1 MDVKNSVEPPAYL
14 EKHPKLNLTSVL
26 KNNRHETYENVDIL
40 NGWPSQPTSDLDAS
54 QLAALRRILTKRLA
68 IVQGPPGT
76 GKTFVS
82 TQAIRVLL
90 ANRKDDD
97 PPIIIACQTNHAIDQ
112 ILRHIA
118 TFEKEFIRLGGRSK
132 DQEVVKARTL
142 YAVRSERS
150 ENPVPGSLNRGAR
163 KKMSDLEK
171 EFAILLLPL
180 QPANLPIDFRTLEN
194 LGLISQQQANSLE
207 AGAAE
212 WVQGS
217 LSDPKQAQSPFT
229 VWLGKSLVSVPAKQQ
244 PEEFGF
250 DFEEPDL
257 EFEQLKEM
265 EAENVAKD
273 DEHIESL
280 NGPVYAVADNFT
292 CSKKTGAKDA
302 KVPEILKEQH
312 MWKIPEAD
320 RPAVYRYLQAE
331 MKKIILTSIREKAKA
346 FNKEAARLRIGY
358 WENDEPILKTQ
369 KVIGMTTTGLSKY
382 RGLIAALD
390 PKIVLIEEAAETLEA
405 PVTVACL
412 PSVQHLILVGDH
424 QQLRPHCHVK
434 AHEDEPYYLN
444 VSLFERLVNNKIEY
458 NTLSKQRRMIPE
470 IRRLLY
476 PIYGTA
482 IEDHKS
488 VLDPAKRPN
497 VPGMG
502 GVNSFFFSHSSPE
515 QHDDQR
521 SAYNQFEAEM
531 IVKFVEYLVNNGMQT
546 DEITVLTF
554 YNGQRK
560 RILKQLRDCVPLKG
574 SKFTVVTVD
583 SYQGEENKVVL
594 LSLVRNNDRGQIG
607 FLDIVNRV
615 CVALSRAQCG
625 FYIFGNAPL
634 LHGHKSCK
642 IWRKVLKIMINDGH
656 NKIDRLK
663 TEPQIRARNELTV
676 VCSNHNNPT
685 TIRNLEDFDKI
696 NGGCSLDCEGDLPCG
711 HPCELRCHPFPH
723 DEVICLQQCIRELS
737 CGHSCSSRCGE
748 ACTCKICEKEAA
760 LAEDTNT
767 ENEPFDGKETLSKAS
782 SSGSWQSFAKNEHIR
797 YSNAASSRSHS
808 ASPQKKE
815 NVAPLLE
822 FQTEEANKGMHKL
835 SLGLDG
841 HVSQTQLVEEKVVA
855 NGTRVRRKEKFT
867 SNTIENIEKDKKDWS
882 KEASLLD

>member
-1 MDVKNSVEPPAYL
+1 MGVKSSVKPPVCL
-14 EKHPKLNLTSVL
+14 EKNANLDMTSVL
-26 KNNRHETYENVDIL
+26 KNNKHETYENVDIL
-40 NGWPSQPTSDLDAS
+40 NGWPSQPASDLDAS

-97 PPIIIACQTNHAIDQ
+97 PPIIIACQTNHAVDQ

-118 TFEKEFIRLGGRSK
+118 TFEKGFIRLGGRSK

-142 YAVRSERS
+142 YAVRSEES
-150 ENPVPGSLNRGAR
+150 KDPVSGSLDRGAK
-163 KKMSDLEK
+163 KKMHDMGK
-171 EFAILLLPL
+171 ELAMLLLPL
-180 QPANLPIDFRTLEN
+180 QPENLPIDFRKLEN
-194 LGLISQQQANSLE
+194 LGLLSQQQANSLE

-217 LSDPKQAQSPFT
+217 LSDPRQAQSPFT
-229 VWLGKSLVSVPAKQQ
+229 VWLGKSLVSVPLKQQ
-244 PEEFGF
+244 PEKFGF

-257 EFEQLKEM
+257 EFEQVKEM

-280 NGPVYAVADNFT
+280 DGPVYAVADNFT
-292 CSKKTGAKDA
+292 CSKKTGAKDG
-302 KVPEILKEQH
+302 KVPDIMKEQN

-331 MKKIILTSIREKAKA
+331 MKKIILTSIREKTKT
-346 FNKEAARLRIGY
+346 FNEEATRLRIGY
-358 WENDEPILKTQ
+358 WENDETILKTQ
-369 KVIGMTTTGLSKY
+369 KIIGMTTTGLSKY
-382 RGLIAALD
+382 RGLIAALE

-424 QQLRPHCHVK
+424 EQLRPHCHVK
-434 AHEDEPYYLN
+434 AHEDKPYFLN
-444 VSLFERLVNNKIEY
+444 VSLFERLVNNKIEFT
-458 NTLSKQRRMIPE
+458 TLSKQRRMIPE

-476 PIYGTA
+476 PIYGSA

-488 VLDPAKRPN
+488 VLDPTKRPN

-546 DEITVLTF
+546 AEITMLTF

-560 RILKQLRDCVPLKG
+560 CILKQLRDCVPLKD

-594 LSLVRNNDRGQIG
+594 LSLVRNNERGQIG

-625 FYIFGNAPL
+625 FYIFGSAPL
-634 LHGHKSCK
+634 LHGHKFCK

-656 NKIDRLK
+656 NKPDRIR

-676 VCSNHNNPT
+676 VCSNHNSPT
-685 TIRNLEDFDKI
+685 TIRNPEDFDKI
-696 NGGCSLDCEGDLPCG
+696 NGGCTLECDGELPCG
-711 HPCELRCHPFPH
+711 HPCQLLYHPFPH
-723 DEVICLQQCIRELS
+723 DEVVCLQPCIRGLS
-737 CGHSCSSRCGE
+737 CGHSCSSRCGDPC
-748 ACTCKICEKEAA
+748 ACKICEEEAA
-760 LAEDTNT
+760 LTEDTNI
-767 ENEPFDGKETLSKAS
+767 EPEPFDGKETLSKAS
-782 SSGSWQSFAKNEHIR
+782 SSGSWQSFAKNEQIR
-797 YSNAASSRSHS
+797 YSNAASSRSQS
-808 ASPQKKE
+808 TSPQKKE
-815 NVAPLLE
+815 NVAPLLD
-822 FQTEEANKGMHKL
+822 FQAEEASKGLSQL
-835 SLGLDG
+835 SLNLEG

-855 NGTRVRRKEKFT
+855 NRTRVRRKEKFM
-867 SNTIENIEKDKKDWS
+867 SNRSKNIEKNNKDWS